1 MRKAGGGS
9 SAAMNDDLRR
19 EIAEALLG
27 GDDPARLAQ
36 RIASRGIG
44 HALAVSEIER
54 ARKSP
59 YLAAGER
66 LRARLQ
72 KRDWF
77 LANYAKLAAPASGAA
92 PRVHAPSADAFFADH

>member
-1 MRKAGGGS
+1 MSKAKKGGGAV
-9 SAAMNDDLRR
+9 SAVNDDLRR

-27 GDDPARLAQ
+27 DEDPARLAQ

-72 KRDWF
+72 KRD
-77 LANYAKLAAPASGAA
+77 
-92 PRVHAPSADAFFADH
+92 